1 MSETVVAKRYAD
13 ALFELGQEKSKL
25 DVFQEEM
32 NILKQVARENPSL
45 ENVLK
50 HPRIP
55 ADRKKEVMTNSFK
68 GFSEEVLHTLH
79 LLIDRHR
86 TDLMVPLADRFL
98 ARVYDY
104 QGVEEAV
111 VYTVRE
117 MSEDEKQRLSR
128 TFAPKVGKDSLII
141 DNRVDP
147 DLLGG
152 MRIRI
157 GNRIFDGS
165 LRGKLDQMERKLLS
179 ANNRG

>member
-1 MSETVVAKRYAD
+1 MSEVVVAKRYAD

-25 DVFQEEM
+25 DTFQEEM
-32 NILKQVARENPSL
+32 KTLRKVALENGSL
-45 ENVLK
+45 ETVLK

-55 ADRKKEVMTNSFK
+55 ADRKKELVNESFK

-86 TDLMVPLADRFL
+86 TEIIIPLAERFL
-98 ARVYDY
+98 AKVNEHH
-104 QGVEEAV
+104 GVQEAT

-117 MSEDEKQRLSR
+117 LSEEEKQRLSK

-152 MRIRI
+152 VRIRI

-165 LRGKLDQMERKLLS
+165 VRGKLDQMERELLS

>member
-1 MSETVVAKRYAD
+1 MSQEVVAKRYAD
-13 ALFELGQEKSKL
+13 ALFDIGQEKSKL
-25 DVFQEEM
+25 DTFQEEM
-32 NILKQVARENPSL
+32 KTLRKVTLENRSL
-45 ENVLK
+45 ESVLG

-55 ADRKKEVMTNSFK
+55 ADRKKELVTSSFK

-86 TDLMVPLADRFL
+86 TDIIVPLADRFL
-98 ARVYDY
+98 EKVHIH
-104 QGVEEAV
+104 QGVQEAT
-111 VYTVRE
+111 VYSVRE
-117 MSEDEKQRLSR
+117 LTEDEKQRLSR

-152 MRIRI
+152 VRIRI

-165 LRGKLDQMERKLLS
+165 VRGKLDQMERELLS

>member
-1 MSETVVAKRYAD
+1 MSDTTVASRYAV
-13 ALFELGQEKSKL
+13 ALFDLGQEKSKL
-25 DVFQEEM
+25 DIFQEEM
-32 NILKQVARENPSL
+32 KTLRKVTLENRSL
-45 ENVLK
+45 ENVLN

-55 ADRKKEVMTNSFK
+55 ADRKKEMVTESFK
-68 GFSEEVLHTLH
+68 GFSDEVIHTLH

-86 TDLMVPLADRFL
+86 TDIMLPLADQFL
-98 ARVYDY
+98 EKVHTY
-104 QGVEEAV
+104 QGVQEAT
-111 VYTVRE
+111 VYSVRE
-117 MSEDEKQRLSR
+117 LSEDEKQRLSQ

-152 MRIRI
+152 VRIRI

-165 LRGKLDQMERKLLS
+165 VRGKLDQMERELLS